1 MGGKYIC
8 QHYSNEGKVC
18 GRGSRRPEGCSIHW
32 KRHQRYP
39 CKQDGC
45 ERRTKSKYGFCDWHV
60 NKCQSKERYHQKKL
74 DKMLQDGQTPE
85 ALEEALDK
93 MLQQVKLSLESCP

>member
-1 MGGKYIC
+1 MGAEYIC
-8 QHYSNEGKVC
+8 QYPSDEGIVC
-18 GRGSRRPEGCSIHW
+18 ERANTRPEGCSIHW
-32 KRHQRYP
+32 KRRPRHP

-45 ERRTKSKYGFCDWHV
+45 IRPTASKYGFCNWHV
-60 NKCQSKERYHQKKL
+60 NKCQSKERYHRKKL
-74 DKMLQDGQTPE
+74 DKMRKDGQTPE

>member
-8 QHYSNEGKVC
+8 QYYSNEGEVC
-18 GRGSRRPEGCSIHW
+18 GRESRRPEGCSIHW
-32 KRHQRYP
+32 KRRQRYS

-45 ERRTKSKYGFCDWHV
+45 ERRTKSKYEFCDWHV
-60 NKCQSKERYHQKKL
+60 NKCQSKERYHRKKL

-93 MLQQVKLSLESCP
+93 MLQQVKLSPESCP